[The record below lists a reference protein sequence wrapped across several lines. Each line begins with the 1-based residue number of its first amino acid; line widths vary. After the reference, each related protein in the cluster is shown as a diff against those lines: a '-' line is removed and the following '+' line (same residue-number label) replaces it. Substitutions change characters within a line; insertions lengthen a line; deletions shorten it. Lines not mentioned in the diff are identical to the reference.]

1 MAADKPF
8 QKDKESNLS
17 SSTNRLDGETM
28 TVLAYVLFKV
38 SSGTE
43 REVCQKLVEFTEV
56 LQADIIFGEYDV
68 IAKME
73 TEDLD
78 ALEGFLSERVRTV
91 PNVLVTS
98 TMIISREY
106 KGKSHRPKNK

>member
-1 MAADKPF
+1 MA
-8 QKDKESNLS
+8 
-17 SSTNRLDGETM
+17 
-28 TVLAYVLFKV
+28 VLAYVLFKV

-43 REVCQKLVEFTEV
+43 REVAQKLIEFDEV

-68 IAKME
+68 VARMSTK
-73 TEDLD
+73 DLGT
-78 ALEGFLSERVRTV
+78 LENFVSEKIRTV

-106 KGKSHRPKNK
+106 RGKGNRPKAK